1 MMNKMKSTIRKK
13 ENVLNDQKSVSKKI
27 YDETLRAYPLFM
39 KRIVQR
45 SKTSLRLRILTT
57 NATLELEISM
67 TPAQGILPIALIIYT
82 FSL

>member
-1 MMNKMKSTIRKK
+1 
-13 ENVLNDQKSVSKKI
+13 
-27 YDETLRAYPLFM
+27 M

-45 SKTSLRLRILTT
+45 YKTTLRLRILTT